1 MENNEKIHIAM
12 NEVIQ
17 CRFCSW
23 RSAERF
29 ECTREERRIIK
40 PNELP
45 TPSWCPLR
53 GTNDTH
59 GTDNIKEH

>member
-1 MENNEKIHIAM
+1 MENNEKIHMAM

-17 CRFCSW
+17 CRFCSR

-29 ECTREERRIIK
+29 ECMCGERRIIK